1 MPWAISGCPSQNMP
15 ANRPHNN
22 IEFMNSLRSFSL
34 TLVIALM
41 ASTSSALACG
51 GGGSGSYRK
60 PARPGQEQHSTSTPA
75 SQQGSVTPQ
84 NAPQ

>member
-1 MPWAISGCPSQNMP
+1 
-15 ANRPHNN
+15 
-22 IEFMNSLRSFSL
+22 MNALRRLSL
-34 TLVIALM
+34 TLLAIVL

-75 SQQGSVTPQ
+75 SQQGSV
-84 NAPQ
+84 APQSAPQ

>member
-1 MPWAISGCPSQNMP
+1 MTP
-15 ANRPHNN
+15 
-22 IEFMNSLRSFSL
+22 LRSFSL
-34 TLVIALM
+34 ALVAVLLTT
-41 ASTSSALACG
+41 ATSALACG

-75 SQQGSVTPQ
+75 SQQGSVAPQ